1 MMNFNNIFGK
11 NVTYDNIKSD
21 YKTKLD
27 TVFRQCIF

>member
-21 YKTKLD
+21 YKTKFD
-27 TVFRQCIF
+27 TVFRQYIF